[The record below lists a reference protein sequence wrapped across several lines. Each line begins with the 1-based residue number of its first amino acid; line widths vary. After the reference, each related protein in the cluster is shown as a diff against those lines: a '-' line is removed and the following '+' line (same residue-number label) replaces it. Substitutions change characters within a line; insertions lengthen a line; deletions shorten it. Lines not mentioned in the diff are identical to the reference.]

1 MVAVRERMVG
11 ARPFED
17 SYTGDLQRK
26 LRCGALRPDIADLVR
41 DELGRRGESENSN

>member
-1 MVAVRERMVG
+1 MATVRERMAS

-17 SYTGDLQRK
+17 HYTGNLQRK

-41 DELGRRGESENSN
+41 AELGRRCELENSN